1 MMLCGCTDS
10 NICIIPGLPP
20 VNIEERTEMI
30 KDLTKLANEL
40 DRRGLTEEADALDRI
55 IRKAWSRDDKGDL
68 EERDLSKGSSYLDD
82 ITFGVAGK
90 AYDAGVAGGQYARGL
105 LGKEELSPEE
115 IAALPIKDPRA
126 KSEDASS
133 ISNKEFLDQLSGMP
147 PGKTREDFL
156 YKTIS
161 KNPKVKAQIAR
172 QLKDQLV
179 PVTVKGPL
187 GTTITYNVTPDFL
200 YIDTPSGRKRLQMT
214 GSTAEKIG
222 KEFNM
227 ELPTD
232 KMVDDIWE
240 AASVRVRPP
249 PLSASGVE
257 IDGKRYSAQDV
268 VSKSRNGVPIMMD
281 AKALAEY
288 NRMINEYLKDKDN
301 SALVAGHL
309 KTITKQRKG
318 DDPKKLRLSGWKGEK
333 GKALQPSQLTHH
345 GVDHYYDY
353 SHGTRYASNE
363 VTVTLPDGTQEKTT
377 IRELLDHP
385 ERYVAMAYKPGYT
398 QYAYSDE

>member
-1 MMLCGCTDS
+1 MLIKLFISLLAWSTACTP
-10 NICIIPGLPP
+10 IMQEKTEVIIKEL
-20 VNIEERTEMI
+20 I
-30 KDLTKLANEL
+30 KIANVL
-40 DRRGLTEEADALDRI
+40 DERGLTKEADVLDEI
-55 IRKAWSRDDKGDL
+55 VDKAKGFAG
-68 EERDLSKGSSYLDD
+68 EVKGW
-82 ITFGVAGK
+82 F
-90 AYDAGVAGGQYARGL
+90 
-105 LGKEELSPEE
+105 GKEELSTNTPDSPLESDE
-115 IAALPIKDPRA
+115 VLNVSKSTSKPKEKPIDI
-126 KSEDASS
+126 SS
-133 ISNKEFLDQLSGMP
+133 VSNEQFLDKLSVIP
-147 PGKTREDFL
+147 PGKAREDFL
-156 YKTIS
+156 YKTVS
-161 KNPKVKAQIAR
+161 KNPEVKAQIAK

-179 PVTVKGPL
+179 PVTVKGPH

-200 YIDTPSGRKRLQMT
+200 YVDTPSGRRRLQMT

-240 AASVRVRPP
+240 ASSVRVRPP

-268 VSKSRNGVPIMMD
+268 VSKSRGGVPIMMD
-281 AKALAEY
+281 PQALAEY
-288 NRMINEYLKDKDN
+288 NRKINEQLKDRDN

-318 DDPKKLRLSGWKGEK
+318 DDPQKLRLSGWKGEK

-345 GVDHYYDY
+345 GVGHYYDY

-377 IRELLDHP
+377 MKELLDHP
-385 ERYVAMAYKPGYT
+385 ERYSAMAYKPGYT
-398 QYAYSDE
+398 QYEYE

>member
-1 MMLCGCTDS
+1 MLIILLISLIAWSAACAPIMQEKTDV
-10 NICIIPGLPP
+10 I
-20 VNIEERTEMI
+20 I
-30 KDLTKLANEL
+30 KDLVKLANEL
-40 DRRGLTEEADALDRI
+40 DERGLIKEADILDKI
-55 IRKAWSRDDKGDL
+55 IDKAKGFAGEVKDWFSK
-68 EERDLSKGSSYLDD
+68 EEPPAGIPDSPPAANEAHTELISKEPPPVKNVSKSTPAPPEKPVDLSS
-82 ITFGVAGK
+82 V
-90 AYDAGVAGGQYARGL
+90 
-105 LGKEELSPEE
+105 
-115 IAALPIKDPRA
+115 
-126 KSEDASS
+126 
-133 ISNKEFLDQLSGMP
+133 SNKEFLGQLSVMP
-147 PGKTREDFL
+147 PGKAREDFL

-161 KNPKVKAQIAR
+161 KNPEVKAQIAK

-179 PVTVKGPL
+179 PVTVKGPH

-200 YIDTPSGRKRLQMT
+200 YVDTPSGRRRLQMT
-214 GSTAEKIG
+214 GATAEKIG

-240 AASVRVRPP
+240 ASSVKVRPP

-268 VSKSRNGVPIMMD
+268 VSRSRGGVPIMMD
-281 AKALAEY
+281 PQALAEY
-288 NRMINEYLKDKDN
+288 NRKINEQLVDKDS

-345 GVDHYYDY
+345 GVGHYYDY

-363 VTVTLPDGTQEKTT
+363 VTVTLSDGTEEKTT
-377 IRELLDHP
+377 MKELLDHP
-385 ERYVAMAYKPGYT
+385 ERYSAMAYKPGYT
-398 QYAYSDE
+398 QYAYSEE